1 MNLIT
6 SVLVIQY
13 GLIFS
18 LAFFMFKLYRQVRE
32 LKLKPQTVVTG
43 HEEPAVPKEGLELG
57 TQIPRAA
64 YTSMAGDTVNLYDGK
79 PKILLFTM
87 NHCNACKETYG
98 AIKAFMASHPD
109 LSVTLFLYAQDADEA
124 AEMAVANELTD
135 MQVVWADRA
144 MIDSFKVNRFPLA
157 FYLSEEQLVI
167 NKSVTNYLHHIEQMI
182 NQLPHAKPSALNKS
196 A

>member
-13 GLIFS
+13 GLILS
-18 LAFFMFKLYRQVRE
+18 LAFFLFKLYRQVRE
-32 LKLKPQTVVTG
+32 LKLKPQTAVTG

-57 TQIPRAA
+57 TQIPRAD
-64 YTSMAGDTVNLYDGK
+64 YTSMTGDTVNLYDGK
-79 PKILLFTM
+79 SKILLFTM

-98 AIKAFMASHPD
+98 AIKSFMASHPD
-109 LSVTLFLYAQDADEA
+109 LPVTLFLYAQDAKEA
-124 AEMAVANELTD
+124 AEMAVANELND
-135 MQVVWADRA
+135 LQVVWADRA
-144 MIDSFKVNRFPLA
+144 LIDSFKVNRFPLA
-157 FYLSEEQLVI
+157 FYLSEEQLVL

-182 NQLPHAKPSALNKS
+182 NQLPQAKPSALNKS